1 MSINVSLIL
10 PIYSSLVSLQSLM
23 REINSSDKKYL
34 RQLELVII
42 NDSSPNIKNK
52 DILELIRRLPKE
64 TNYKYTCLEK
74 NIGVGSVRN
83 LGISMA
89 NSKKYIGFID
99 DDDIPNLQN
108 ILEVGLSYELDIII
122 SPFVSI
128 NKFKNFSRVYRSNI
142 SFFYFFLKG
151 YLKTVAWNKLYK
163 LEYIKKVSAK
173 FSKLRLFEDELF
185 FLIILFSTKKKF
197 FSIVKNPFV
206 KVVKRKNSRSR
217 SFTHK
222 EFSTY
227 FLIQIENIKFVLSQS
242 ILIFLLWFMFF
253 FPKSIITFFVSYLKS
268 FYFRRIISF
277 FIK

>member
-10 PIYSSLVSLQSLM
+10 PIYSSLVSLKSLL
-23 REINSSDKKYL
+23 REINFLDKRYIS
-34 RQLELVII
+34 QLELLII
-42 NDSSPNIKNK
+42 NDSSPYIKNK
-52 DILELIRRLPKE
+52 DIFDLISKLPKE
-64 TNYKYTCLEK
+64 TNYKYKYLEE

-83 LGISMA
+83 IGISMA
-89 NSKKYIGFID
+89 SSKKYIGFID

-108 ILEVGLSYELDIII
+108 ILEVCSFYDLDIII

-128 NKFKNFSRVYRSNI
+128 KKFTKFSKVYSSNI

-151 YLKTVAWNKLYK
+151 YLKTIAWNKLYK

-173 FSKLRLFEDELF
+173 FSKFRLFEDELF
-185 FLIILFSTKKKF
+185 FLMILFSKKKKF
-197 FSIVKNPFV
+197 FSIVKNSFV
-206 KVVKRKNSRSR
+206 KRIKRKSSRSR

-227 FLIQIENIKFVLSQS
+227 FLIQYENIKFVSSQS
-242 ILIFLLWFMFF
+242 FLIFLLWFIFF
-253 FPKSIITFFVSYLKS
+253 LPKSIISFFISYLRS